1 MHERETMPEPEDTLF
16 TKSLPAFLARTQFG
30 QILERVSK
38 HHDRFLV
45 TKNGEATA
53 VILGV
58 DDFLQAIAKTPASLA
73 ALHAQAHRSGAA
85 RLSLDDIEAEIAAV
99 RAAHRPSVS

>member
-1 MHERETMPEPEDTLF
+1 MMPKRDPKLV
-16 TKSLPAFLARTQFG
+16 TKSLPAFIARTQFG

-58 DDFLQAIAKTPASLA
+58 EDFLAAVVHTPESLA
-73 ALHAQAHRSGAA
+73 ALQRQVKQSGAS
-85 RLSLDDIEAEIAAV
+85 RLTLEEIEAEIAAV
-99 RAAHRPSVS
+99 RREKKPRQA

>member
-1 MHERETMPEPEDTLF
+1 MPDPSPTLF

-30 QILERVSK
+30 HILERVSK

-53 VILGV
+53 VIMGV
-58 DDFLQAIAKTPASLA
+58 EDFLQAIAQTPESLA
-73 ALHAQAHRSGAA
+73 ALHEQARRSGAS
-85 RLSLDDIEAEIAAV
+85 RLSLDEIEAEIAAV
-99 RAAHRPSVS
+99 RAEQRPHGS

>member
-1 MHERETMPEPEDTLF
+1 MKESIMPDPETKLF

-58 DDFLQAIAKTPASLA
+58 DDFLQAIAQTPEALA
-73 ALHAQAHRSGAA
+73 ALHEQARRSGAS
-85 RLSLDDIEAEIAAV
+85 RLSLEDIEAEIAAV
-99 RAAHRPSVS
+99 RADHRPHVS

>member
-1 MHERETMPEPEDTLF
+1 MPEPENKLF

-30 QILERVSK
+30 HILERVSK

-53 VILGV
+53 VIIGV
-58 DDFLQAIAKTPASLA
+58 EDFLRAIATTPESLV
-73 ALHAQAHRSGAA
+73 ALQEQARASGAS
-85 RLSLDDIEAEIAAV
+85 RLTLDEIEAEIAAV
-99 RAAHRPSVS
+99 RAEPQPPVP

>member
-1 MHERETMPEPEDTLF
+1 MPDAENSLF

-30 QILERVSK
+30 HILERVSK
-38 HHDRFLV
+38 HHERFLV

-58 DDFLQAIAKTPASLA
+58 EEFLQAMAQTPASLA
-73 ALHAQAHRSGAA
+73 ALQEQARSSGAS
-85 RLSLDDIEAEIAAV
+85 RLSLEEIEAEIAAV
-99 RAAHRPSVS
+99 RAAQRPHVS

>member
-1 MHERETMPEPEDTLF
+1 MPDPDEKLF
-16 TKSLPAFLARTQFG
+16 TKRLPAHLARTHFG
-30 QILERVSK
+30 EILDRVSQ

-58 DDFLQAIAKTPASLA
+58 EDFLQAIANTPESLA
-73 ALHAQAHRSGAA
+73 ALQAQALQSGASQ
-85 RLSLDDIEAEIAAV
+85 LSLEAIEAEIAAV
-99 RAAHRPSVS
+99 RAEKRPHVS

>member
-1 MHERETMPEPEDTLF
+1 MPKREPKLV
-16 TKSLPAFLARTQFG
+16 TKTLPAFLARTQFG

-38 HHDRFLV
+38 SRDRFLV

-58 DDFLQAIAKTPASLA
+58 EDFLDAVVKTPD
-73 ALHAQAHRSGAA
+73 ALKALQQQAKQSGASN
-85 RLSLDDIEAEIAAV
+85 LTLEEIEEEIAAV
-99 RAAHRPSVS
+99 RREKKQRKV

>member
-1 MHERETMPEPEDTLF
+1 MPSGKRKLV
-16 TKSLPAFLARTQFG
+16 TKSLPAFIARTQFG

-38 HHDRFLV
+38 GRERFLV

-58 DDFLQAIAKTPASLA
+58 EDFLQAVVKTPKSLA
-73 ALHAQAHRSGAA
+73 TLQTQAKKQGTDK
-85 RLSLDDIEAEIAAV
+85 LSLEEIEAEITAIRQAKTRRNV
-99 RAAHRPSVS
+99 

>member
-1 MHERETMPEPEDTLF
+1 MPEPETKFF

-58 DDFLQAIAKTPASLA
+58 EDFLQAIAHTPESLA
-73 ALHAQAHRSGAA
+73 ALQEQARRSGAA
-85 RLSLDDIEAEIAAV
+85 RLSLEAIEAEIAAV
-99 RAAHRPSVS
+99 RDDHRPHVS

>member
-1 MHERETMPEPEDTLF
+1 MPEPENKLF

-30 QILERVSK
+30 HILERVSK

-53 VILGV
+53 VIIGV
-58 DDFLQAIAKTPASLA
+58 EDFLQAIATTPESLA
-73 ALHAQAHRSGAA
+73 ALHEQARVSGAS
-85 RLSLDDIEAEIAAV
+85 RLTLDEIEAEIAAV
-99 RAAHRPSVS
+99 RAEPKPSGP